1 MPHLIDYYYF
11 CVINEHIRLGTLELK
26 NGKMLIIYCTV
37 CSDCVRIFQGARFAL
52 HLSILCATLD
62 LRCAFYCITLLRN
75 LSMDAQITH
84 LYQ

>member
-1 MPHLIDYYYF
+1 MAVHKKKSVSCPPGGENKGDPGGISP
-11 CVINEHIRLGTLELK
+11 R
-26 NGKMLIIYCTV
+26 IITDNMY
-37 CSDCVRIFQGARFAL
+37 SDCVRIFQGARFAL
-52 HLSILCATLD
+52 HLSFLCATLD